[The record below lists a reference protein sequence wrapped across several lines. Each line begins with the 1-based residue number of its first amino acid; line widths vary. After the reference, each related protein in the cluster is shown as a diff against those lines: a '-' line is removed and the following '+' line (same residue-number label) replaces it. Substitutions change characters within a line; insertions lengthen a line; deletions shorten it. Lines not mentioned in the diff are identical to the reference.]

1 MKNKFAIFFLL
12 LGLVFFAGKV
22 LAVTCPSSGSWDSS
36 SGVCIPNN
44 TGLPSPGGD
53 SPLATVINNVMKWLL
68 LIVGSIAIIAF
79 VISGIQYLTSAG
91 DQNAIENAKRNM
103 WWSIVGVVVAL
114 IGMII
119 LNFVFTTILGGSSS

>member
-1 MKNKFAIFFLL
+1 MKNKIAIFFLM
-12 LGLVFFAGKV
+12 LGFIFLGGKV

-36 SGVCIPNN
+36 SGVCIPSS
-44 TGLPSPGGD
+44 TGLPSPSGD

-68 LIVGSIAIIAF
+68 LVVGSIAIIAF

-114 IGMII
+114 VGIII
-119 LNFVFTTILGGSSS
+119 LNFVFTMLGSGA